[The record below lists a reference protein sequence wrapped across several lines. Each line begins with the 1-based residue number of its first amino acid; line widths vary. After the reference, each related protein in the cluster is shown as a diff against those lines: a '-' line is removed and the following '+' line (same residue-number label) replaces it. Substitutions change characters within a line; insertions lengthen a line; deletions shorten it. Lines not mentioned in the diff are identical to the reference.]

1 MPSTVKT
8 VGKYDLFRTL
18 GEGAYGKV
26 KYAVNKELNEPVA
39 IKILDKE
46 KIQKQNMGA
55 QIKKEIMIMRMI
67 THKNVIAVKD
77 VFATSSKIFIVV
89 ELVEGGELFEH
100 LVDRTV
106 LPEDEARFFFHQ
118 LVDGLMYCHSAGICH
133 RDLKPENLLLDSN
146 GNLKISDFGLST
158 LYVGDADA
166 EGNQRAELLHTT
178 CGTPNYV
185 APEVLESRGY
195 DGKKADVWSVGVI
208 LFVLL
213 AGYLPFEEKTMPALF
228 SKIKRADFAY
238 PMWFSPNARALLSG
252 ILVPNPAARF
262 ALVDVSN
269 HAWLQGTRSPPS
281 IRIKKKIGPAE
292 EETGTASD
300 GAQAL
305 PKPPA
310 SLATAA
316 PAATDSPSKAAAA
329 SAKSGSPAPP
339 LPPGPSTSTSTSANS
354 PASPSPAGDAASQAA
369 PQSQKPAGCLPFL
382 CGSAATS
389 DVV

>member
-1 MPSTVKT
+1 MPSAAKT

-118 LVDGLMYCHSAGICH
+118 LVNGLMYCHSAGICH

-252 ILVPNPAARF
+252 ILVPNPAGRF
-262 ALVDVSN
+262 ALVDVFN

-281 IRIKKKIGPAE
+281 ISIKKKIGPAE
-292 EETGTASD
+292 EETSTSQD
-300 GAQAL
+300 GAETL

-310 SLATAA
+310 SSLAATG
-316 PAATDSPSKAAAA
+316 PAATESSSKTTAA
-329 SAKSGSPAPP
+329 SAKSGSPTPP
-339 LPPGPSTSTSTSANS
+339 LPPSPSPTAASAKS
-354 PASPSPAGDAASQAA
+354 PASPLPAGGVASQAA

-382 CGSAATS
+382 CGSGAAN
-389 DVV
+389 DVA